1 MTSSRAAAEAPSGH
15 ASTGTSTTPVSREG
29 LGALV
34 VALAVLWQGIGTGV
48 VGHVVAPEH
57 SVLTTATAFLVAAV
71 VGVAGWQ
78 LDGLRRGGRPRAAPL
93 LARIGLRDLLLVN
106 GVTAGA
112 FGLFYIAATLIAP
125 TAASVLEVGIG
136 PVVVLLVT
144 WRAVRHRAAAWIHPL
159 LVLALSG
166 ATATLILVEASRA
179 GGDAGRLLLGTLL
192 CLAAGVCAVGV
203 LLVSKTM
210 ASRGILAWEIS
221 AVRFHLVWVL
231 GLALTV
237 PGAVETGLSA
247 GELSGIVLVGA
258 AAIAGPILLLQWGVT
273 LAKTLHA
280 ALLLACL
287 PAVVLA
293 ADLVLGASFPLL
305 VVAGV
310 VGIVLVSVFS
320 TVRDRRQAAG

>member
-1 MTSSRAAAEAPSGH
+1 MTSSRPSVEVP
-15 ASTGTSTTPVSREG
+15 SDPSSTSTSTAPVSREG

-78 LDGLRRGGRPRAAPL
+78 LDGLRRGNRPRP
-93 LARIGLRDLLLVN
+93 
-106 GVTAGA
+106 
-112 FGLFYIAATLIAP
+112 
-125 TAASVLEVGIG
+125 G
-136 PVVVLLVT
+136 PLLVT
-144 WRAVRHRAAAWIHPL
+144 WRSVRHRAAAWIHPL
-159 LVLALSG
+159 LVLVLAG
-166 ATATLILVEASRA
+166 VTATLILAEASRS
-179 GGDAGRLLLGTLL
+179 GVDAGRLLLGTLL
-192 CLAAGVCAVGV
+192 WLAAGVCAVGV
-203 LLVSKTM
+203 LLVSKSM
-210 ASRGILAWEIS
+210 ASRGIEAWEIS
-221 AVRFHLVWVL
+221 AVRFHIVWTA

-237 PGAVETGLSA
+237 PGAVDAGLSA
-247 GELSGIVLVGA
+247 GELTGIVLVGA

-293 ADLVLGASFPLL
+293 ADLVLGAQFPSL

-310 VGIVLVSVFS
+310 VGIVLVSVWS
-320 TVRDRRQAAG
+320 TIRDRRQAAG

>member
-1 MTSSRAAAEAPSGH
+1 MTSSRAAAEAPSDQP
-15 ASTGTSTTPVSREG
+15 STGTSTPPVSREG

-48 VGHVVAPEH
+48 VGHVIAPEH

-71 VGVAGWQ
+71 VGVVGWQ
-78 LDGLRRGGRPRAAPL
+78 VDGLRRGGRPRPAPL

-106 GVTAGA
+106 LVTAGA
-112 FGLFYIAATLIAP
+112 FGLFYVAATLVAP

-136 PVVVLLVT
+136 PVVVLL
-144 WRAVRHRAAAWIHPL
+144 AAWQSARPRLAAWTHPL
-159 LVLALSG
+159 LVLALSA
-166 ATATLILVEASRA
+166 ATATMILAEASRA
-179 GGDAGRLLLGTLL
+179 GGETGQLVLGTLL

-203 LLVSKTM
+203 LLVSKSM
-210 ASRGILAWEIS
+210 ASRGVLAWEIS

-231 GLALTV
+231 GLVLTV
-237 PGAVETGLSA
+237 PGAVEAGLSA
-247 GELSGIVLVGA
+247 GELARIVLVGA

-293 ADLVLGASFPLL
+293 ADLVLGASFPAL

-310 VGIVLVSVFS
+310 VAIVLVSVSS
-320 TVRDRRQAAG
+320 TVRDRRQGGR